1 MFKFGIKVIVLT
13 EHQYCAVVS
22 TSIREEHHSC
32 FNNLETVAN
41 NELTDCKGE
50 MQWLVANKLSLKVVK
65 TECLLLCSINV

>member
-41 NELTDCKGE
+41 NELNCNGE
-50 MQWLVANKLSLKVVK
+50 MQSLVPN
-65 TECLLLCSINV
+65 N